1 MQIEYWIMIRFHV
14 KHTQRKTTGRGWD
27 FSLPRPVACRSPG
40 TGRAASTALGTGK
53 MIREWVGGPA
63 PGLVHIFRQD
73 FYILHTTYYIQRTT
87 CGRQPCPALCM
98 YIIPLQTV
106 CWRFICM
113 FPLFICAAPPAAAGR
128 ISGKIGYYIGL
139 SFPIWIYKTSFIR
152 KHWYVTDWNSK

>member
-1 MQIEYWIMIRFHV
+1 
-14 KHTQRKTTGRGWD
+14 
-27 FSLPRPVACRSPG
+27 
-40 TGRAASTALGTGK
+40 

-73 FYILHTTYYIQRTT
+73 FCILHTTYYTQRTT

-113 FPLFICAAPPAAAGR
+113 FPLFIRAAPPAAAAGYPAKLAIILVLVSQFGYIKLHLLGSIGMYR
-128 ISGKIGYYIGL
+128 IGIPNNKLFLRCLTIGIGGTVFCL
-139 SFPIWIYKTSFIR
+139 CFSHKRPWLFC
-152 KHWYVTDWNSK
+152 

>member
-73 FYILHTTYYIQRTT
+73 FYILHTTYNALHAE
-87 CGRQPCPALCM
+87 GSNAPKALCM

-106 CWRFICM
+106 YWRFICM
-113 FPLFICAAPPAAAGR
+113 FPLFIRAAPPAAAA
-128 ISGKIGYYIGL
+128 GYPAKLAIILVLVSQFGYIKL
-139 SFPIWIYKTSFIR
+139 YFFRT
-152 KHWYVTDWNSK
+152 HWYAQNWNSK